1 MGINPIYLSIHGHFY
16 QPPRENP
23 WTGLI
28 ELQGSAAPNHD
39 WNERIAEQCYGPNG
53 TSRILSSRG
62 KIESIV
68 NNYGYMSFNIG
79 PTLMNWIRFHRH
91 DIYST
96 IQESDILSAE
106 RLNGHGNAIAQ
117 VYNHIIMPLASE
129 KDKITQIRWGIR
141 DFEFHFERK
150 PEGMW
155 LAETAINMDT
165 VVALIKEGIKFT
177 ILSPTQA
184 DSFRALGGKENANWT
199 DCSHGEIN
207 TTRPYRIIP
216 RDSKGKR
223 ICDGHLDVFFY
234 NAELST
240 AVSFE
245 HLLKDATNFGK
256 RILGALDK
264 NSSGDRLISIGTDG
278 ESYGHH
284 EPFGDMCAAWLF
296 EKFCPDNNI
305 VPVNYGWYLEKH
317 QPEFEVQ
324 IKNAHGEG
332 SAWSCVHGV
341 GRWYRDCGCSTGGGP
356 GWNQKWREPLRQA
369 FDLVK
374 KNADEVFER
383 EFPHLSDMNCWDA
396 RNVYIDALLEPEN
409 VERKEELAS
418 AVLRANASKEDKSS
432 MFSLLEVQKFCMYS
446 YTSCGW
452 FFNDIEGLEPVQNMR
467 YCLRAIELLK
477 QFLPD
482 PEALENM
489 VLTILSKIKSNEHN
503 KTGTEIWTEFVH
515 PKIPIPYILIAAEAA
530 KLQLK
535 LPHQKSSNIEISA
548 IKSKDEQI
556 ILHATHTNPDTFESK
571 SASVLVASDSIGR
584 VKIILQIDDSKR
596 PLAFAEKDSLEKTDF
611 KQLYPKALVFRLH
624 ELPQDIL
631 AEINALYSSFKMPE
645 LSKDLIK
652 FSEKF
657 DLSIDCLADCSG
669 SLLSPMKQGLEFS
682 LSVKMRHLALEAL
695 YSESDALFGKIDEL
709 RSEFE
714 ALKIPIRFTALDEVF
729 KDKLLKL
736 ISRVQEAQNQS
747 VDNTEKLQKMV
758 SKIKE
763 LITIADWLGLKIDKS
778 SLENK
783 SYDAYLV
790 YRKDPAKYAILK
802 NMFKWLNFEV

>member
-28 ELQGSAAPNHD
+28 ELQNSAAPNHD

-53 TSRILSSRG
+53 TSRILSPKGR
-62 KIESIV
+62 IESIV
-68 NNYGYMSFNIG
+68 NNYSYMSFNIG
-79 PTLMNWIRFHRH
+79 PTLMNWIRVHRH
-91 DIYST
+91 DIYNT
-96 IQESDILSAE
+96 IQESDIISAE

-129 KDKITQIRWGIR
+129 RDKITQIRWGIQ
-141 DFEFHFERK
+141 DFEHHFERK

-165 VVALIKEGIKFT
+165 VVALINEGIKFT

-184 DSFRALGGKENANWT
+184 DSFRALGGKENAVWT
-199 DCSHGEIN
+199 DCSHGEID

-216 RDSKGKR
+216 RDAKGKR
-223 ICDGHLDVFFY
+223 IGKGHLDVFFY

-245 HLLKDATNFGK
+245 HLLKDANNFGK
-256 RILGALDK
+256 RILSTVNK
-264 NSSGDRLISIGTDG
+264 NHSGDCLVSIGTDG

-296 EKFCPDNNI
+296 EKFCPENNI

-317 QPEFEVQ
+317 PPEFEVQ

-332 SAWSCVHGV
+332 SAWSCAHGV
-341 GRWYRDCGCSTGGGP
+341 GRWYRDCGCSTGSGP

-374 KNADEVFER
+374 NSADVVFER
-383 EFPHLSDMNCWDA
+383 EFPHISDMNCWDA
-396 RNVYIDALLEPEN
+396 RNVYIDAILEPEN
-409 VERKEELAS
+409 IERKEELAS

-432 MFSLLEVQKFCMYS
+432 MFSLLEIQKFCMYS

-482 PEALENM
+482 SDTLENK
-489 VLTILSKIKSNEHN
+489 VLTILSKIKSNENN
-503 KTGTEIWTEFVH
+503 KTGTEIWTEYVC

-535 LPHQKSSNIEISA
+535 LPHQKSSNIEISS
-548 IKSKDEQI
+548 IKSNDNQI
-556 ILHATHTNPDTFESK
+556 ILRATHTNPDTFERK
-571 SASVLVASDSIGR
+571 SASVLVASDTIGR
-584 VKIILQIDDSKR
+584 VKIILQIDDTKR
-596 PLAFAEKDSLEKTDF
+596 PLAFAKKDSIEQTDF

-631 AEINALYSSFKMPE
+631 AEINALYSSFKIPD
-645 LSKDLIK
+645 LSKNIIK

-657 DLSIDCLADCSG
+657 GLSIDCLADHSD
-669 SLLSPMKQGLEFS
+669 SLLSPIRKGLEFS
-682 LSVKMRHLALEAL
+682 LSVKMRQLALEAL
-695 YSESDALFGKIDEL
+695 YSDSDILFEKINEL
-709 RSEFE
+709 KSEFE
-714 ALKIPIRFTALDEVF
+714 ALRIPIKFTALDNIF
-729 KDKLLKL
+729 KEKLLKL
-736 ISRVQEAQNQS
+736 ISRVLEAQNQS
-747 VDNTEKLQKMV
+747 IDNTEKLQKMV

-763 LITIADWLGLKIDKS
+763 LITIADWLDLNIDKS
-778 SLENK
+778 FLENK

-790 YRKDPAKYAILK
+790 YKEDPAKYAILK
-802 NMFKWLNFEV
+802 PMFKWLNFEV